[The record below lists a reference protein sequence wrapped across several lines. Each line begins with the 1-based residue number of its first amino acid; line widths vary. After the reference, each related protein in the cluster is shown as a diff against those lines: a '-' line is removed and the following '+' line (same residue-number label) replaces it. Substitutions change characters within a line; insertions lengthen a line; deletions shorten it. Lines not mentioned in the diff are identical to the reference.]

1 MSASLN
7 QANPLPLQQ
16 KKEEEDD
23 DNMPR
28 DSIRK

>member
-7 QANPLPLQQ
+7 QANPLPVQQ